1 MSNNNKPIRV
11 KLIANPGVLRVISPE
26 PGAGAEKPLEKAR

>member
-1 MSNNNKPIRV
+1 MPKKQKAIRV
-11 KLIANPGVLRVISPE
+11 KLIANPGALRVISPE